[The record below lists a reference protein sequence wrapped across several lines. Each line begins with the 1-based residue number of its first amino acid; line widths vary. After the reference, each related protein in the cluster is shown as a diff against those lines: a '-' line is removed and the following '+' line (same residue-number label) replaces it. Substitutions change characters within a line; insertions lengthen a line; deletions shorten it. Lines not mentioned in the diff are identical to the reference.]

1 MNALIVIDEGTE
13 SEQALDRAYDLLADQ
28 QGTLTPL
35 HVIPGSPFYG
45 TGLPCWDDW
54 DDLAAEYARSKA
66 LLDEG
71 ARHLRERGA
80 RFTIRIESAA
90 GDPEQVIV
98 RTAEEDNAAVII
110 LSSRLGATDPPATSS
125 RRSDETCEPA
135 QVTEERQLALV

>member
-1 MNALIVIDEGTE
+1 MNALIVIDGGPG
-13 SEQALDRAYDLLADQ
+13 SERALDRAYDLLGDQ
-28 QGTLTPL
+28 QGTLTLL

-80 RFTIRIESAA
+80 RFTIRTESAA

-110 LSSRLGATDPPATSS
+110 LSSRLGATDPSATSS
-125 RRSDETCEPA
+125 RMSDETREPA